1 MKTYYKNYISLLFL
15 FFAFIMSANAQKME
29 LEEEVSEPVTFV
41 VDTAECCVNCA
52 YNMQFQS
59 METALLNPSEVH
71 CLVLSFGSPKFTS
84 IPKEVALFENLTCLD
99 ISFNR
104 VAVIPEEILQCT
116 KLHCLELSGNHY
128 LQDLPHFLKKLPN
141 LKVVRLYDMKLWSE
155 AKKQQVQ
162 KDFDG
167 ISLEFE

>member
-1 MKTYYKNYISLLFL
+1 MNLEQFRELF
-15 FFAFIMSANAQKME
+15 
-29 LEEEVSEPVTFV
+29 
-41 VDTAECCVNCA
+41 
-52 YNMQFQS
+52 
-59 METALLNPSEVH
+59 NP
-71 CLVLSFGSPKFTS
+71 LP
-84 IPKEVALFENLTCLD
+84 
-99 ISFNR
+99 
-104 VAVIPEEILQCT
+104 
-116 KLHCLELSGNHY
+116 GNHY